1 MVITGVFFL
10 AASLSTAFRER
21 FSTRE
26 QVKSF
31 LKGEGASVVSK
42 NFIKKKKI
50 IKTKIR
56 TKFML
61 FSFFL
66 ILVISV
72 GGGAIIGWR
81 VMQLEK
87 RNLARDLKERINLL
101 QTSIIAALPY
111 YMPQERVLEIQEIC
125 TLVDMMEEI
134 HSIVILGP
142 KTGSMEPESNST
154 YDYVWYASNRDIVE
168 KVDYYDAGFGNM
180 RYIDSDIADYKQII
194 EDTNVDVTATVT
206 PIILQ
211 LGYIGKQLIKMAENP
226 DDYDLAEITE
236 SQDAY
241 FALEEQVK
249 TNCTLIAQA
258 HGGVFPYFDID
269 NIDLDVVDYTAYQPI
284 VYRTDSSSNY
294 VHGVVI
300 INFCIEELKSALYS
314 ERRKVNLIAI
324 IIAVVANVLAI
335 IGSFVMATII
345 TKPINEL
352 EEHLKRVGLTK
363 DRTKLDKMQINITSQ
378 DEIGRLG
385 AIVNE
390 MTKKLGAAARE
401 EQLLA
406 DAKSVQQAFLPL
418 VETESGAKRNVSYQ
432 KSDNIE
438 VFGYFEGASTVSG
451 DYFDYKRLDANWY
464 VVIKCDASGHGFS
477 AAIIMT
483 IIATLFRNYFNN
495 WSYDENGIGIN
506 HFVNQVNQFIS
517 KLGIEGRFASMLVCL
532 MNSSTGDLYM
542 CNAGDNI
549 VHIYDSV
556 LKKMKTVELFSAPVV
571 GPFNSVLI
579 NQMGGYKVEKIN
591 LKPGDMIV
599 LYTDG
604 IEEAVRVCR
613 NENFE
618 PIQVDG
624 DLPGTKKPKY
634 ELFGERNILKVIEA
648 VLNKEVFILEKD
660 DNPDNKEVL
669 AFDFTTCPGTTEDV
683 VTAVAAI
690 EKVFR
695 MYKPSSVLKTD
706 FISVDKQID
715 HFLKKYFKLYNEYCI
730 NKVNSTEDYVFSNYL
745 DYEYLMEDEQ
755 KDDLT
760 FLVVKYS

>member
-1 MVITGVFFL
+1 
-10 AASLSTAFRER
+10 
-21 FSTRE
+21 
-26 QVKSF
+26 
-31 LKGEGASVVSK
+31 
-42 NFIKKKKI
+42 
-50 IKTKIR
+50 
-56 TKFML
+56 ML
-61 FSFFL
+61 FSFGL
-66 ILVISV
+66 ILIISL
-72 GGGAIIGWR
+72 GGGAIVGMR

-87 RNLARDLKERINLL
+87 RNLARDLKERITLL
-101 QTSIIAALPY
+101 QTSIISALPY

-125 TLVDMMEEI
+125 TLVDKMEEI
-134 HSIVILGP
+134 HSVIILGP
-142 KTGSMEPESNST
+142 KTGALESELNST
-154 YDYVWYASNRDIVE
+154 YDYVWYANNREIE
-168 KVDYYDAGFGNM
+168 EMVDYYDAGFGKM
-180 RYIDSDIADYKQII
+180 RYIEPDVDDYKKII
-194 EDTNVDVTATVT
+194 MDTNDEVTASVT
-206 PIILQ
+206 PLVIQ
-211 LGYIGKQLIKMAENP
+211 QEYIGRQLVKMAANP
-226 DDYDLAEITE
+226 QNYEISDITE
-236 SQDAY
+236 SQETY
-241 FALEEQVK
+241 FSLEEQIK
-249 TNCTLIAQA
+249 SNCSFISQA
-258 HGGVFPYFDID
+258 HSGIFPYFAVD
-269 NIDLDVVDYTAYQPI
+269 NIDLDTVDYTAYQPI
-284 VYRTDSSSNY
+284 VYRTDDSNNY

-300 INFCIEELKSALYS
+300 INFCIEELKSVLYS
-314 ERRKVNLIAI
+314 ERRKVNVMAVIIAMIAI
-324 IIAVVANVLAI
+324 VIAIV
-335 IGSFVMATII
+335 GSFIMATVI
-345 TKPINEL
+345 TRPINEL

-363 DRTKLDKMQINITSQ
+363 DRTKLDKLQINVKSQ

-385 AIVNE
+385 SIVNE
-390 MTKKLGAAARE
+390 MTKKLGAAAKE
-401 EQLLA
+401 EQLLV

-418 VETESGAKRNVSYQ
+418 VENESGAKRNVSYQ
-432 KSDNIE
+432 KSENVE

-495 WSYDENGIGIN
+495 WTYDENGIGIN
-506 HFVNQVNQFIS
+506 HFVNQVNQFIA
-517 KLGIEGRFASMLVCL
+517 KLGIEGRFASMQVCL
-532 MNSSTGDLYM
+532 LNSSTGDLYM

-556 LKKMKTVELFSAPVV
+556 LRKIKIVELFSAPVV

-579 NQMGGYKVEKIN
+579 NQMGGYKVEKIH

-604 IEEAVRVCR
+604 IEESVRVCR
-613 NENFE
+613 NQNYE

-624 DLPGTKKPKY
+624 DLPDTKKAKY
-634 ELFGERNILKVIEA
+634 ELFGERNILKIIEA

-660 DNPDNKEVL
+660 DNPDEKEVL

-730 NKVNSTEDYVFSNYL
+730 NKVDSTDDYVFSNYL

-760 FLVVKYS
+760 FLVVKYC